1 MMALILIQH
10 NLISTNYRVIRNTM
24 GDSEYRI
31 ETRGGSESTQE
42 RKMYTPS
49 KEICVDKLI
58 HTTINNNKNNN
69 NNKNTK

>member
-1 MMALILIQH
+1 
-10 NLISTNYRVIRNTM
+10 M

-49 KEICVDKLI
+49 KEICLDKLI